1 MKKIE
6 RIYRLEVLLDLA
18 NFDFTN
24 CEESD
29 FLTLIRNYS
38 NLLAD
43 FSSNFL
49 LINPSER
56 FSLYTEGL
64 PSFENARV
72 FNERK
77 KYFMGMQRHF
87 LSRLY
92 VQIPTSHEKYPVPD
106 NQKLKD
112 INSIEIKGVLSLEI
126 NQNADAYVEKF
137 VPAKTTFGSTLNLA
151 DDKFLI
157 DLMLS
162 SVIREYALLP
172 NRFFSCVRCNNVFYQ
187 PTAKPRMFCKINCGG
202 ATRQATHRKTKK
214 GKAQKKKTAK
224 K

>member
-1 MKKIE
+1 MRKIE
-6 RIYRLEVLLDLA
+6 RIYRLDGLLELA
-18 NFDFTN
+18 NFDFEN

-43 FSSNFL
+43 FNDDFPFIS
-49 LINPSER
+49 PSER
-56 FSLYTEGL
+56 FSLYMKGL
-64 PSFENARV
+64 SVFEDTGALD
-72 FNERK
+72 EKK
-77 KYFMGMQRHF
+77 KYFMGIQRHL

-92 VQIPTSHEKYPVPD
+92 VQIPTSHEKYPVSD

-112 INSIEIKGVLSLEI
+112 IKHIEINGVLSLEI

-137 VPAKTTFGSTLNLA
+137 VPAKTNFGVTLKMV

-202 ATRQATHRKTKK
+202 ATRQATHRKAKT
-214 GKAQKKKTAK
+214 GKARKKKAAK